1 MNANKAQVL
10 QYLNQY
16 KGSRRVRD
24 SGVTEDYGLTY
35 RPSKKLNTQNSTTW
49 NTQKT
54 TSEH

>member
-24 SGVTEDYGLTY
+24 GGVTEDYGLTY
-35 RPSKKLNTQNSTTW
+35 KPSKKLNTQNSTTW
-49 NTQKT
+49 NTHKNNL
-54 TSEH
+54 